1 MSMSESDTISNLD
14 FSGKTALIT
23 GASRGIGRAV
33 AKLLAQSGAH
43 VIVMARTVGALEK
56 LDDEIREMPSDG
68 YATIIPCDLRKGE
81 LIDTL
86 GPHLAERFGG
96 LDILV
101 ANAGMLGPLTPV
113 SHLDPK
119 KMQEILCVNVE
130 ANLRLIRTLDPLLRA
145 SDAGR
150 ALFVTSGMAEK
161 CTAYWGGYAAS
172 KAALSALVK
181 TYAAEVEDSYLKV
194 NLMRP
199 GVVDTQ
205 LLQDAFPGG
214 FPGETI
220 TADESAKAF
229 LPYLHESCTEHGA
242 LISPF
247 L

>member
-1 MSMSESDTISNLD
+1 MREQNFD
-14 FSGKTALIT
+14 FSGKTALVT
-23 GASRGIGRAV
+23 GASRGIGRA
-33 AKLLAQSGAH
+33 AALLLAKAGAH

-56 LDDEIREMPSDG
+56 LDDEIRAFPGDG

-81 LIDTL
+81 LIDAL
-86 GPHLAERFGG
+86 GPQLAERFGG

-119 KMQEILCVNVE
+119 KLQEIMCVNVE

-145 SDAGR
+145 SPSGR
-150 ALFVTSGMAEK
+150 ALFVTSGMAEL
-161 CTAYWGGYAAS
+161 CTAYWGGYASS

-181 TYAAEVEDSYLKV
+181 TYAAEVADSNLKV

-199 GVVDTQ
+199 GIVDTQ
-205 LLQDAFPGG
+205 LLQDAYPGG

-220 TADESAKAF
+220 TAEESAQAF
-229 LPYLHESCTEHGA
+229 LPFLHESCSTHGE